1 MIKAQTKQLQEG
13 RKWKSEGEKKKETW
27 KEWSVGENHEGREL
41 EIEKEGKFVRMKMQK
56 KRLKKGESGGLEG
69 MKSWD

>member
-41 EIEKEGKFVRMKMQK
+41 EIEKEGKFVRMKM
-56 KRLKKGESGGLEG
+56 
-69 MKSWD
+69 